1 MEKNT
6 TVGKIAKNEAMRV
19 LEECQEIMIKK
30 ANDYQNP
37 NSRIKQA
44 DYYPNGV
51 ITLLDIIHAKK
62 LRMDSVVAAM
72 QNDPDYKPNFESI
85 EDSAKDMCNYLSF
98 VVSYCRGK
106 MEGQSEDRD
115 IFNRPSS
122 KVNDRQLELNLQ

>member
-1 MEKNT
+1 MNHQIERESIT
-6 TVGKIAKNEAMRV
+6 AL
-19 LEECQEIMIKK
+19 LECIELQLTKSR
-30 ANDYQNP
+30 DYQNP
-37 NSRIKQA
+37 NSKIKQA

-85 EDSAKDMCNYLSF
+85 EDSAKDMINYCSF
-98 VVSYCRGK
+98 IVSYCRGK
-106 MEGQSEDRD
+106 MEGQNPDHD
-115 IFNRPSS
+115 FLNRPSS